1 MQEVMS
7 RYPREPASAAQH
19 REEEE
24 PITFDYLLKK
34 VIDNTTGVT
43 SSGRRNSRG
52 VEEPEPVFE
61 VHINEDDV
69 SGERKVAV
77 TQARVPT
84 TAPFTAF
91 EEEKKSSVQD
101 PMAGWSA

>member
-1 MQEVMS
+1 MS
-7 RYPREPASAAQH
+7 RYPREPASTAQH

-34 VIDNTTGVT
+34 VIDNTTGVIN
-43 SSGRRNSRG
+43 SGRRNSRG
-52 VEEPEPVFE
+52 DDEPEPVFE
-61 VHINEDDV
+61 VHINEDDA

-84 TAPFTAF
+84 ATAFNAF